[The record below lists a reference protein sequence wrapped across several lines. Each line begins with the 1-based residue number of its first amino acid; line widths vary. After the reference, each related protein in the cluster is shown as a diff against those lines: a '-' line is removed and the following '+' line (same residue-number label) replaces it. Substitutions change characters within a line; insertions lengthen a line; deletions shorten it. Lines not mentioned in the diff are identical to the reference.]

1 MTECCHWHIIDMVD
15 MMTIKELRSITNL
28 SQGKFAALFNIPTNT
43 LQRWEIG
50 YRKPPEY
57 VVYMISE
64 LLKFNGYDV
73 DEDNK

>member
-1 MTECCHWHIIDMVD
+1 
-15 MMTIKELRSITNL
+15 MTIKELRSITNL
-28 SQGKFAALFNIPTNT
+28 SQGKFAALFKIPTNT

-57 VVYMISE
+57 VAYMISE
-64 LLKFNGYDV
+64 LLEFKGYNV

>member
-1 MTECCHWHIIDMVD
+1 

-28 SQGKFAALFNIPTNT
+28 SQGKFAALFKIPTNT
-43 LQRWEIG
+43 LQRWEIE

-64 LLKFNGYDV
+64 LLKFKGYNV

>member
-1 MTECCHWHIIDMVD
+1 
-15 MMTIKELRSITNL
+15 MMTIKELRSTTNL
-28 SQGKFAALFNIPTNT
+28 SQGKFAALFKIPTNT

-64 LLKFNGYDV
+64 LLKSKGYNV